1 MFQRIYVFFRGIP
14 LEPISLLAV
23 YSEII
28 SKLYFLGFAY
38 CLAYIQSVYL
48 EWNAPDQTNC
58 ILSAIQ
64 LVLSIIL
71 VCTSFFYR
79 RFFKL
84 APILVRL
91 TLFLLVL
98 VEIETGFHD
107 PTIPY
112 FDPRNWLTITALL
125 GTSSFFYPGLVWQYI
140 LEWSFVLLIY
150 IFRVYFTNHTV
161 IPEETWREMSTI
173 FPLFLVAFFLNHWW
187 FRTRYIAAYRGML
200 LEEKRRTFFQ
210 DIHDSLGSQLT
221 DLVLLTQ
228 KLERTPKEITETHLQ
243 KLKQLSESALQSL
256 RTQVQEEDQRELF
269 QESLLDGLKL
279 LVKKRYKLAGRNIE
293 LKWDTLDEEI
303 IIKIRDPEVAHH
315 ILQIF
320 KEVTTNDLRHGN
332 GISTWHLERIQEHL
346 EFRFFTEPHQFS
358 DKEISSHPIS
368 QRKQDP
374 SSGTGIGERG
384 LYQRIKS
391 LNGELTITESP
402 YQINMKLPVGLFEI

>member
-1 MFQRIYVFFRGIP
+1 MLQKFFTLIRGIP

-38 CLAYIQSVYL
+38 CLAYLQSVYL
-48 EWNAPDQTNC
+48 EWNALDQTNC

-64 LVLSIIL
+64 LVLSILL
-71 VCTSFFYR
+71 VLTSFFYR
-79 RFFKL
+79 RFFGF
-84 APILVRL
+84 APIIVRL
-91 TLFLLVL
+91 TFFLLVL

-125 GTSSFFYPGLVWQYI
+125 ATSSFFYPGLVWQYI

-150 IFRVYFTNHTV
+150 LLRVYFANQTV
-161 IPEETWREMSTI
+161 IPIETWREMSTI

-210 DIHDSLGSQLT
+210 DVHDSLGSQLT
-221 DLVLLTQ
+221 DLVLLAKEMEKSSGEVTENQIQ
-228 KLERTPKEITETHLQ
+228 KI
-243 KLKQLSESALQSL
+243 KQLSESALQSL
-256 RTQVQEEDQRELF
+256 RNQVQEENQRELF

-279 LVKKRYKLAGRNIE
+279 SMKKRYKLVGRGINLE
-293 LKWDTLDEEI
+293 WMSLGEDP
-303 IIKIRDPEVAHH
+303 IIKIKDPEMAHH

-320 KEVTTNDLRHGN
+320 KEITTNDLRHGE
-332 GISTWHLERIQEHL
+332 GVSTWKVDKTQDHLQFQFFSGFGQSHSKENALQKLRSYQNDFS
-346 EFRFFTEPHQFS
+346 EF
-358 DKEISSHPIS
+358 
-368 QRKQDP
+368 
-374 SSGTGIGERG
+374 GIGEHG

-391 LNGELTITESP
+391 LNGYIKITDFP
-402 YQINMKLPVGLFEI
+402 YQIDIKLPMSLFQI

>member
-1 MFQRIYVFFRGIP
+1 MLQKFFTLIRGIP

-38 CLAYIQSVYL
+38 CLAYLQSVYL
-48 EWNAPDQTNC
+48 EWNAIDQTNC

-64 LVLSIIL
+64 LVFSILL
-71 VCTSFFYR
+71 VLTSFFYR
-79 RFFKL
+79 SFFGF
-84 APILVRL
+84 APIIVRL
-91 TLFLLVL
+91 TFFLLVL

-125 GTSSFFYPGLVWQYI
+125 ATSSFFYPGLVWQYI

-150 IFRVYFTNHTV
+150 LLRVYFANQTV
-161 IPEETWREMSTI
+161 IPIETWREMSTI

-221 DLVLLTQ
+221 DLVLLAKKMERSPTEVSENQIQ
-228 KLERTPKEITETHLQ
+228 KI
-243 KLKQLSESALQSL
+243 KQLSESALQSL
-256 RTQVQEEDQRELF
+256 RTQVQEENQRELF

-279 LVKKRYKLAGRNIE
+279 SIKKRYKLVGRGINLE
-293 LKWDTLDEEI
+293 WMSLGEDP
-303 IIKIRDPEVAHH
+303 IIKIKDPEMAHH

-320 KEVTTNDLRHGN
+320 KEITTNDLRHGE
-332 GISTWHLERIQEHL
+332 GTSTWKVDKTQDHLQFQFFAGFGQSHNKENTLQEL
-346 EFRFFTEPHQFS
+346 RSNQNEFSEF
-358 DKEISSHPIS
+358 
-368 QRKQDP
+368 
-374 SSGTGIGERG
+374 GIGEQG

-391 LNGELTITESP
+391 LNGYIKITDFP
-402 YQINMKLPVGLFEI
+402 YQIDIKLPLGLFHL

>member
-1 MFQRIYVFFRGIP
+1 MFQRLSGFFRGIP

-71 VCTSFFYR
+71 VSTSFFFR
-79 RFFKL
+79 RFFGF
-84 APILVRL
+84 APIIVRL
-91 TLFLLVL
+91 TFFLLVL

-107 PTIPY
+107 PSIPY

-125 GTSSFFYPGLVWQYI
+125 ATSSFFYPGLVWQYI
-140 LEWSFVLLIY
+140 LEWSVVLLIY
-150 IFRVYFTNHTV
+150 IIRVYFANQTV
-161 IPEETWREMSTI
+161 IPLETWREMSTI

-221 DLVLLTQ
+221 DLVILTQ
-228 KLERTPKEITETHLQ
+228 KMEKTPKEITEIQLQ

-279 LVKKRYKLAGRNIE
+279 SIKKRYKLAGRNVNLE
-293 LKWDTLDEEI
+293 WVGSAEDP
-303 IIKIRDPEVAHH
+303 IIKIKDPEMAHH

-320 KEVTTNDLRHGN
+320 KEITTNDLRYGE
-332 GISTWHLERIQEHL
+332 GISTWKIERLLDHLQ
-346 EFRFFTEPHQFS
+346 FRFFTEPKGIENPEKKSKIQNQQEQNVF
-358 DKEISSHPIS
+358 II
-368 QRKQDP
+368 
-374 SSGTGIGERG
+374 GIGERG
-384 LYQRIKS
+384 LYQRIKT
-391 LNGELTITESP
+391 LGGEIKITEFP
-402 YQINMKLPVGLFEI
+402 YQIDMKLPLGVFDL

>member
-1 MFQRIYVFFRGIP
+1 MLQRLFRFFRGIP

-48 EWNAPDQTNC
+48 EWNALDQTNC
-58 ILSAIQ
+58 LLSAVQ

-71 VCTSFFYR
+71 VLTSFFYR
-79 RFFKL
+79 RFFGV
-84 APILVRL
+84 APIIVRL
-91 TLFLLVL
+91 TFFLLVL

-125 GTSSFFYPGLVWQYI
+125 ATSSFFYPGLVWQYI
-140 LEWSFVLLIY
+140 LEWSIVLFLY
-150 IFRVYFTNHTV
+150 VLRVYFTNHTV
-161 IPEETWREMSTI
+161 IPIETWREMSTI
-173 FPLFLVAFFLNHWW
+173 FPLFLVAFYLNHWW

-221 DLVLLTQ
+221 DLVLLAQ
-228 KLERTPKEITETHLQ
+228 KMEKFPDEITGNQIQ
-243 KLKQLSESALQSL
+243 KIKQLSESALQSL
-256 RTQVQEEDQRELF
+256 RTQVQEENQRELF

-279 LVKKRYKLAGRNIE
+279 SMKKRYKLAGRGINLE
-293 LKWDTLDEEI
+293 WMSLGEDP
-303 IIKIRDPEVAHH
+303 IIKIKDPEMAHH

-320 KEVTTNDLRHGN
+320 KEITTNDLRHGE
-332 GISTWHLERIQEHL
+332 GISTWKLEKTPEHIEFQFFAGFGQSQTNRNSNQEPRSNQNYL
-346 EFRFFTEPHQFS
+346 PEF
-358 DKEISSHPIS
+358 
-368 QRKQDP
+368 
-374 SSGTGIGERG
+374 GIGEQG

-391 LNGELTITESP
+391 LNGFIKITDSP
-402 YQINMKLPVGLFEI
+402 YHIDIKLPMSLFHI